1 MQACLQEDPASP
13 QAVGS
18 HLGLQLQHVTAQ
30 RGRKQ
35 RQQPPPSNTTAKPVV
50 SSARLLW
57 LLAHPLASQYGCLDS
72 MSCIHKTSTQS
83 STSVRSPL
91 TLQAAHVSRDL
102 AIAGLSAFW
111 QPADSRLP
119 GDQWLTEHE
128 HHHLVPDESWNV
140 LQPLDCTLELRLNL
154 PGQQPNGAHSSLHV
168 GATVPVMS
176 VHLQHSQLA
185 DITRQAVWGV
195 CSDDHTTRSV
205 LRCAAPFLWQVAA

>member
-1 MQACLQEDPASP
+1 M
-13 QAVGS
+13 
-18 HLGLQLQHVTAQ
+18 
-30 RGRKQ
+30 
-35 RQQPPPSNTTAKPVV
+35 PP
-50 SSARLLW
+50 
-57 LLAHPLASQYGCLDS
+57 
-72 MSCIHKTSTQS
+72 
-83 STSVRSPL
+83 SPL

-176 VHLQHSQLA
+176 VHLQQSELA
-185 DITRQAVWGV
+185 DITRQAVWDV
-195 CSDDHTTRSV
+195 CSDDHSMCCDV
-205 LRCAAPFLWQVAA
+205 LRHLSAWLHNTSTLCCLLWLLLVIC